1 MKENLILTQKKK
13 VVMTMDKTVTTV
25 EETLETVDL
34 FGKKQTIM
42 THNSKTEK
50 AHNDRELFGRAA

>member
-1 MKENLILTQKKK
+1 MKENLILTQKKE
-13 VVMTMDKTVTTV
+13 VVMTVDKTVTTV

-34 FGKKQTIM
+34 FGKKQTVM

-50 AHNDRELFGRAA
+50 THNGSELLGRAA

>member
-1 MKENLILTQKKK
+1 MKENLILTQKKE

-42 THNSKTEK
+42 THNSETEK
-50 AHNDRELFGRAA
+50 AHNDGELFGRAA

>member
-1 MKENLILTQKKK
+1 MKENLILTQKKE

-50 AHNDRELFGRAA
+50 AHNDSELFGRAA